1 MFVVIVVVVVVV
13 VVVCCYCL
21 LLLFVVVV
29 CCCCL
34 LLVVTIELSKY
45 EKKKIGPVSV
55 LEADCCWTIIA
66 LFLYARYGDT
76 IHLDSVFICYGHYC

>member
-45 EKKKIGPVSV
+45 EKKNGPVSV